1 MLEIVYEYGEYA
13 ESISVQ
19 QSAVFAISAVSL
31 AFILVFYLLRSIGLY
46 KLAVNQ
52 GINKAFLAFIP
63 CVWMFIA
70 CKLIGKARFFG
81 NSFEKIALSVCIV
94 FAACGLLPLVYNFLR
109 IFPYVVYYLHGGTIT
124 ISVGAETVIYASN
137 DFVNLFDTR
146 AINVIVNI
154 LRILSAFLS
163 IAEIVIT
170 VFVYIALFKKFWPQH
185 YILASV
191 LSFFGLFSVFVFA
204 IRNNKPVNYADY
216 VRSRYYGYGGY
227 GTPYNGGN
235 GNGQNPDFGTK
246 RDDPFSEFSDKPD
259 EPFSEFDGR
268 DKDDKDDN

>member
-31 AFILVFYLLRSIGLY
+31 AFVLVFYLLRSIGLY

-94 FAACGLLPLVYNFLR
+94 FAACELLPLVYSGFT
-109 IFPYVVYYLHGGTIT
+109 IIPYSIRYLQGGDITIT
-124 ISVGAETVIYASN
+124 ITANALLSVEPQVDYPYGVKVLLTVLYNA
-137 DFVNLFDTR
+137 TG
-146 AINVIVNI
+146 I
-154 LRILSAFLS
+154 LRLAK
-163 IAEIVIT
+163 IVIT

-216 VRSRYYGYGGY
+216 VRSRYYGYGGGY

-235 GNGQNPDFGTK
+235 GGGQNPDFGTK

-259 EPFSEFDGR
+259 EPFSEFDGN
-268 DKDDKDDN
+268 DKDRKDDN